1 MIFALALAS
10 ASGPTWAQDASSEHA
25 PYCAE
30 LKQVTALAMTREKFA
45 PIAGKLR
52 DGNFLDTS
60 LALTG
65 WEDCALYGLGTYTCD
80 YRGFETTQEAEQAQA
95 RTLHEIKACLGEAWA
110 EAKDRSSASYVVLH
124 HAGRPVSITL
134 STDETDKKHV
144 VRLVL
149 FVRRN

>member
-1 MIFALALAS
+1 MIFALALAN
-10 ASGPTWAQDASSEHA
+10 AMGPTFAQDASSEHA

-30 LKQVTALAMTREKFA
+30 LKRVTGLAMTREKFA
-45 PIAGKLR
+45 PVAGKPR

-60 LALTG
+60 LTLTG
-65 WEDCALYGLGTYTCD
+65 WKDCSLYGPGTYTCD
-80 YRGFETTQEAEQAQA
+80 SHGFGTKQEAEQAQT
-95 RTLHEIKACLGEAWA
+95 RTLHEIKACLGETWA

-124 HAGRPVSITL
+124 HAGHPVSITL
-134 STDETDKKHV
+134 STDETDKKHL